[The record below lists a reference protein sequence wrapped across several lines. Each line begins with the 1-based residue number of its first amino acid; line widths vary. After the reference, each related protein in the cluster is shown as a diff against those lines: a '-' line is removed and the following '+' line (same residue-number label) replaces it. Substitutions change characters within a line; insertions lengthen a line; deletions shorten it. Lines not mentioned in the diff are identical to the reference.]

1 MRKHARASIHP
12 AVTAFQ
18 SLQKK
23 RDAFGSHR
31 ANSCI
36 HREEEEEDDEE
47 VKEEKEEDDAL

>member
-1 MRKHARASIHP
+1 MRKHAHASIHP

-23 RDAFGSHR
+23 R

-36 HREEEEEDDEE
+36 HREEEEDDEE